1 MRTTTPELAS
11 KKAGKRM
18 HFFNLF
24 FPEELTQILG

>member
-1 MRTTTPELAS
+1 MRTMTPELAS
-11 KKAGKRM
+11 RNAGKRV